1 MSYILTAIPKN
12 FVSTSSREGRPSSGV
27 LGLSEPSRGCC
38 HSLTTVDDGT
48 GGEASPRANCTLTLV
63 TNSDFLGF
71 FGFLCVCVCVSACVF
86 FLFVCG
92 VVFLGFFLCNEKTV
106 PIYHSKNRYCPSALN
121 GITSKLSYCI
131 DVVAL

>member
-12 FVSTSSREGRPSSGV
+12 FVSTSSREERPSSGAP
-27 LGLSEPSRGCC
+27 GLSEPSRGCC

-63 TNSDFLGF
+63 TNSDFLGVL
-71 FGFLCVCVCVSACVF
+71 GFVCVCVCACVCFF
-86 FLFVCG
+86 FLFG
-92 VVFLGFFLCNEKTV
+92 GGESFLCNEKTV
-106 PIYHSKNRYCPSALN
+106 PIYRSENRYCPSALN
-121 GITSKLSYCI
+121 GITSKLSYCT